1 MKKVFK
7 IVLISVVVI
16 IFISV
21 VVTVWMAMGL
31 NDIQAM
37 VINEVDI
44 NGMEDGTYTGNFD
57 GRRWSNEVEV
67 EIKGQK
73 ITNIKIVKDIKFPME
88 GISEKMF
95 NQVIEEQSTSVDVVS
110 GATVTSKSYLK
121 SIENALL
128 SR

>member
-7 IVLISVVVI
+7 IALIAVVVI
-16 IFISV
+16 ILIGV
-21 VVTVWMAMGL
+21 VVTVLMTMGL

-37 VINEVDI
+37 LINEVDI
-44 NGMEDGTYTGNFD
+44 NRMQDGTYTGNFE
-57 GRRWSNEVEV
+57 GRRWSNQVEV

-73 ITNIKIVKDIKFPME
+73 ITSIKIEKDIKFPME
-88 GISEKMF
+88 GIAEKIF
-95 NQVIEEQSTSVDVVS
+95 NQVIEHQNTAVDVIS
-110 GATVTSKSYLK
+110 GATVTSKAYLK

>member
-7 IVLISVVVI
+7 IALISVAVI

-44 NGMEDGTYTGNFD
+44 NGMQDGTYAGNFD
-57 GRRWSNEVEV
+57 GRRWSNELEV
-67 EIKGQK
+67 EIEGQK
-73 ITNIKIVKDIKFPME
+73 ITSIKIVNDIKFPME
-88 GISEKMF
+88 GIAEKVF
-95 NQVIEEQSTSVDVVS
+95 NQVIEEQSTAVDVIS
-110 GATVTSKSYLK
+110 GATVTSKAYLK

-128 SR
+128 LR